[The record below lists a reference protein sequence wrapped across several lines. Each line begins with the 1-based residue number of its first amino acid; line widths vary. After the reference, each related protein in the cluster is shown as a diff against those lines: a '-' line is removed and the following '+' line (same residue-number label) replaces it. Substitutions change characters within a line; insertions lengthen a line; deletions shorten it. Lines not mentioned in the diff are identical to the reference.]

1 MIFSG
6 LLPWNTYSANLK
18 RGALMA
24 SCCVLCE
31 ILTPNNMDYH
41 KIAGSPPDP
50 KYVSIDSDFS
60 INSVSILY
68 NKCPWS
74 NSRGIF

>member
-1 MIFSG
+1 
-6 LLPWNTYSANLK
+6 
-18 RGALMA
+18 MA

-41 KIAGSPPDP
+41 KIAGSPADP

-68 NKCPWS
+68 NKCP
-74 NSRGIF
+74 

>member
-41 KIAGSPPDP
+41 KIALSLEETRSG
-50 KYVSIDSDFS
+50 
-60 INSVSILY
+60 
-68 NKCPWS
+68 
-74 NSRGIF
+74 SRGSDG